1 MISCKKASLLIS
13 KRMDEPL
20 SFLEKIL
27 LISHLTIC
35 WCCQRFDNQILD
47 LRKAFRNLAQESIA
61 FERYVEFELP
71 DLSPGAKD
79 RILKSIRNF
88 DELN

>member
-35 WCCQRFDNQILD
+35 WCCQRFDNQILA
-47 LRKAFRNLAQESIA
+47 LRKAFRNMAQESIA
-61 FERYVEFELP
+61 FERYAELGLP
-71 DLSPGAKD
+71 GLSSETKD
-79 RILKSIRNF
+79 KIIKSIRKF